1 MKVLVCG
8 GAGYIG
14 SHTVKELR
22 REGFD
27 PAVFDNFST
36 GRRELLL
43 GGEVISAD
51 LRDRDALRDAFRS
64 GRFEAV
70 LHFASLIQVGES
82 YLHPL
87 RYYSHNLSTSLNLI
101 EAMLEAGVKKMI
113 FSSSAAV
120 YGAPET
126 TPIPE
131 SHPLNPSNPYGQ
143 SKLVVEKIL
152 EDCATAH
159 GLKFIS
165 LRYFNAAGADP
176 DGRLGEMHDPESHLI
191 PNILLYLLGKKKVF
205 ELYGTDFFTP
215 DGTAIRDYVHV
226 TDLATAHVLALR
238 RLLRGSESDFIN
250 LGTNRGHSVL
260 EVIRTVEDI
269 TGQKVV
275 CQARP
280 RRKGDVPALLA
291 SKDKAEQFL
300 GWRPCHSSLEKIVET
315 AWKWHSRA
323 PAAAGAPR

>member
-1 MKVLVCG
+1 MRILVCG

-14 SHTVKELR
+14 SHTVKELL

-27 PAVFDNFST
+27 PAVFDNFTT
-36 GRRELLL
+36 GRRDLLV
-43 GGEVISAD
+43 GGDVIHAD
-51 LRDRDALRDAFRS
+51 LRDRNALRDTMRS

-82 YLHPL
+82 YDQPL

-126 TPIPE
+126 TPITE
-131 SHPLNPSNPYGQ
+131 SHPLNPSSPYGWT
-143 SKLVVEKIL
+143 KLVVEKIL
-152 EDCATAH
+152 QDCARAH
-159 GLKFIS
+159 GLKFFS

-176 DGRLGEMHDPESHLI
+176 EGTLGEIHDPESHLI
-191 PNILLYLLGKKKVF
+191 PSILLYLLGKRPAF
-205 ELYGTDFFTP
+205 ELYGTDFPTP

-226 TDLATAHVLALR
+226 TDLAVAHVLALR
-238 RLLRGSESDFIN
+238 KLLQGSESDFVN
-250 LGTNRGHSVL
+250 LGTNRGYSVL
-260 EVIRTVEDI
+260 EVIRAVEDI

-275 CQARP
+275 YQARP
-280 RRKGDVPALLA
+280 RRQGDVPSLLA
-291 SKDKAEQFL
+291 SKDRAEKLL
-300 GWRPCHSSLEKIVET
+300 GWKPGHSSLAKIVAT

-323 PAAAGAPR
+323 PVKGGPPR